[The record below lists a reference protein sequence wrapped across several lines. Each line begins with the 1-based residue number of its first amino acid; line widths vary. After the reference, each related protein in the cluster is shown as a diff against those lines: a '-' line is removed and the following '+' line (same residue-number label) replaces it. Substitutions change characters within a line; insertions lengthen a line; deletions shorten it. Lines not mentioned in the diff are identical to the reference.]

1 MQVTRYSSKSVCV
14 IKTRC
19 KDTHYFFIPA
29 QKNEKIPKIF
39 GNFKNSSYLCTSF
52 QWKLAC
58 ATARC
63 LAEGF
68 DPPLFFI

>member
-29 QKNEKIPKIF
+29 QKKR
-39 GNFKNSSYLCTSF
+39 KNSQNIWKF
-52 QWKLAC
+52 QK
-58 ATARC
+58 
-63 LAEGF
+63 
-68 DPPLFFI
+68 